1 MTNREVL
8 FRMSNNM
15 LAQFLC
21 SEDFITI
28 KRSWTQSI
36 DGVAQWLSWE
46 ATQEFINEWLDGSV
60 AYNEYNDCPVKV
72 GDYIYFPKYT
82 LGNLD
87 GEVAKRKVERID
99 RTIYLEPDEVG
110 GRQSVIPAFYN
121 KEWFTD
127 VNKAKEEC
135 KRRLANNKQ
144 ELNKTQFV
152 YEGGKTCVKCG
163 NHIFVK
169 RQRGPHVGLYCSK
182 CGYFVKWLNKEER
195 KFYEDD
201 GNITQD
207 KDVPVVGV
215 HDLPW
220 E

>member
-8 FRMSNNM
+8 NLMPNAT
-15 LAQFLC
+15 LAEFLC
-21 SEDFITI
+21 SEELTQI

-36 DGVAQWLSWE
+36 YGINDWLNKE
-46 ATQEFINEWLDGSV
+46 ATQEFINKSV
-60 AYNEYNDCPVKV
+60 PKESLPVVNV

-99 RTIYLEPDEVG
+99 RTIYLEQDEVG
-110 GRQSVIPAFYN
+110 GRLSVIPAFYN

-135 KRRLANNKQ
+135 KRRLANNQQ

-163 NHIFVK
+163 NHVFVK